1 MKKMNSQ
8 AKKRVN
14 DIFYSLQGEGV
25 NTGRP
30 AVFVR
35 FSGCNLRCPFCDT
48 SFTSF
53 TEMTNDEIVSRVKEW
68 PATMVILTG
77 GEPTLQVDADLVE
90 KLHRAGREVA
100 MESNGT
106 KLPPPGI
113 DWLTVS
119 PKPFVAG
126 GDIKVAEC
134 NELKVLFDGQHPVET
149 YGVRADNY
157 CLQPCDTGDEQQN
170 SCLTEECI
178 SFISQHPQWR
188 LSLQTHK
195 LAHFK

>member
-1 MKKMNSQ
+1 MRK
-8 AKKRVN
+8 A
-14 DIFYSLQGEGV
+14 FYISALICASLLAGCRKENFG
-25 NTGRP
+25 T
-30 AVFVR
+30 AV
-35 FSGCNLRCPFCDT
+35 
-48 SFTSF
+48 
-53 TEMTNDEIVSRVKEW
+53 
-68 PATMVILTG
+68 
-77 GEPTLQVDADLVE
+77 EP
-90 KLHRAGREVA
+90 G
-100 MESNGT
+100 
-106 KLPPPGI
+106 
-113 DWLTVS
+113 LTVS

-170 SCLTEECI
+170 SRLTEECI

>member
-1 MKKMNSQ
+1 MK
-8 AKKRVN
+8 RIN
-14 DIFYSLQGEGV
+14 DIFYSLQGEGR
-25 NTGRP
+25 NTGR
-30 AVFVR
+30 AAIFIR
-35 FSGCNLRCPFCDT
+35 FAGCNLHCSFCDT
-48 SFTSF
+48 QFNEYR
-53 TEMTNDEIVSRVKEW
+53 EMTDEQILNEIAQYPSRFV
-68 PATMVILTG
+68 VLTG
-77 GEPTLQVDADLVE
+77 GEPTLQVDEPFLQL
-90 KLHRAGREVA
+90 LHAHGYEIA

-170 SCLTEECI
+170 SRLTEECI